1 MQLARQQNNMSD
13 IQQLINKPEDELTV
27 QEMQALVD
35 HYEIMSAKYTAYEQA
50 VKVTLNSIYGA
61 FGNKWFHFFN
71 INIAESITLQGQ
83 SAILYSEKILN
94 KYFQEFWHKDTQVHN
109 HFNIR
114 VKNQVVKPAVV
125 YIDTDSCYVQFE
137 ELYESIEWLGE
148 KLPIDQFIMKIYK
161 FRLNEY
167 IAKAMEKYAQ
177 ATNTDNFL
185 VLELETIAYTGIW
198 LAKKKYLQNIA
209 WEDKLEIDDRYP
221 NLKKIKTIGFDTIQS
236 STPALARKH
245 LDEAIRIVL
254 SEKPTASLLKK
265 LVDYLKKSKKEFQ
278 LADIDQI
285 SFNKRTNNIEKYI
298 VDDTIEF
305 QIGSKCPPNVKAA
318 GFYNYLMNT
327 NSKYKN
333 KYKMIGNGE
342 KLKLYHCKHAVSDM
356 FAYLPGDHPYEFA
369 PEIDYETQF
378 EKSVID
384 PLNRV
389 LVAVGLQTLNR
400 NLIYSTSLF

>member
-1 MQLARQQNNMSD
+1 MTD
-13 IQQLINKPEDELTV
+13 IKQLIAKPEDELSV
-27 QEMQALVD
+27 DEMKQLVE
-35 HYEIMSAKYTAYEQA
+35 HYETMSAKFTAYEQA

-94 KYFQEFWHKDTQVHN
+94 RYFQEFWHKDTEVHEK
-109 HFNIR
+109 FNIK
-114 VKNQVVKPAVV
+114 VKGQLKKPSVV

-137 ELYESIEWLGE
+137 EMYESIEWLDE
-148 KLPIDQFIMKIYK
+148 KKPIDKFIMELYN
-161 FRLNEY
+161 FRLNDY
-167 IAKAMEKYAQ
+167 IVKCMEKYAE

-185 VLELETIAYTGIW
+185 LFELETIAYTGIW

-236 STPALARKH
+236 STPTLARKH
-245 LDEAIRIVL
+245 LTDALKIVL
-254 SEKPTASLLKK
+254 SEKPTANMLKK
-265 LVDYLKKSKKEFQ
+265 LVDYLNKCKKEFK

-298 VDDTIEF
+298 VDDSIEF

-318 GFYNYLMNT
+318 GFYNYLMNQSPKFKT
-327 NSKYKN
+327 

-342 KLKLYHCKHAVSDM
+342 KLKLYHCKHAICDM
-356 FAYLPGDHPYEFA
+356 FAYMPGDHPVEIA
-369 PEIDYETQF
+369 PEVDYEMQF

-384 PLNRV
+384 PINRV
-389 LVAVGLQTLNR
+389 LTAVGLQTLNR

>member
-1 MQLARQQNNMSD
+1 MTD
-13 IQQLINKPEDELTV
+13 IKQLITKPEDELSV
-27 QEMQALVD
+27 DEMKTLVE
-35 HYEIMSAKYTAYEQA
+35 HYETMSAKYTAYEQA

-71 INIAESITLQGQ
+71 IDIAESITLQGQ

-94 KYFQEFWHKDTQVHN
+94 RYFQEFWHKDTEVHEK
-109 HFNIR
+109 FNLT
-114 VKNQVVKPAVV
+114 VKGQLKKPSVV

-137 ELYESIEWLGE
+137 EMYESIEWLGE
-148 KLPIDQFIMKIYK
+148 SMAIDKFIMELYN
-161 FRLNEY
+161 FRLNDY
-167 IAKAMEKYAQ
+167 IVKCMEKYAE

-185 VLELETIAYTGIW
+185 IFELETIAYTGIW

-209 WEDKLEIDDRYP
+209 WEDKLEIDDRYA

-236 STPALARKH
+236 STPTLARKH
-245 LDEAIRIVL
+245 LTEALKIVL
-254 SEKPTASLLKK
+254 SEKPTAGMLKK
-265 LVDYLKKSKKEFQ
+265 LVDYLNKCKKEFK
-278 LADIDQI
+278 LADVDQI

-298 VDDTIEF
+298 VDDSIEF
-305 QIGSKCPPNVKAA
+305 QIGTKCPPNVKAA
-318 GFYNYLMNT
+318 GFYNYLMNQSPKFKT
-327 NSKYKN
+327 

-342 KLKLYHCKHAVSDM
+342 KLKLYHCKHAICDM
-356 FAYLPGDHPYEFA
+356 FAYMPGDHPVEIA
-369 PEIDYETQF
+369 PEVDYEMQF

-384 PLNRV
+384 PINRV

>member
-1 MQLARQQNNMSD
+1 MTD
-13 IQQLINKPEDELTV
+13 IKQLIAKPEDELSV
-27 QEMQALVD
+27 DEMKQLVE
-35 HYEIMSAKYTAYEQA
+35 HYETMSAKFTAYEQA

-94 KYFQEFWHKDTQVHN
+94 RYFQEFWHKDTEVHEK
-109 HFNIR
+109 FNIK
-114 VKNQVVKPAVV
+114 VKGQLKKPSVV

-137 ELYESIEWLGE
+137 EMYESIEWLGE
-148 KLPIDQFIMKIYK
+148 KEPIDKFIMELYN
-161 FRLNEY
+161 FRLNDY
-167 IAKAMEKYAQ
+167 IVKCMEKYAE

-185 VLELETIAYTGIW
+185 MFELETIAYTGIW

-209 WEDKLEIDDRYP
+209 WEDKLEVDDRYP

-236 STPALARKH
+236 STPTLARKH
-245 LDEAIRIVL
+245 LTEALKIVL
-254 SEKPTASLLKK
+254 SEKPTAGMLKK
-265 LVDYLKKSKKEFQ
+265 LVDYLNKCKKEFK

-298 VDDTIEF
+298 VDDSIEF

-318 GFYNYLMNT
+318 GFYNYLMNQSPKFKT
-327 NSKYKN
+327 

-342 KLKLYHCKHAVSDM
+342 KLKLYHCKHAICDM
-356 FAYLPGDHPYEFA
+356 FAYMPGDHPVEIA
-369 PEIDYETQF
+369 PEVDYEMQF

-384 PLNRV
+384 PINRV
-389 LVAVGLQTLNR
+389 LTAVGLQTLNR

>member
-1 MQLARQQNNMSD
+1 MSLD
-13 IQQLINKPEDELTV
+13 IEQLINKPEDELSV
-27 QEMQALVD
+27 EEMQTLVE
-35 HYEIMSAKYTAYEQA
+35 YYSTMSAKYTAYEQA

-71 INIAESITLQGQ
+71 IDIAESITLQGQ

-94 KYFQEFWHKDTQVHN
+94 RYFQDFWHKDTAVHKY
-109 HFNIR
+109 FNIKVNGTLKR
-114 VKNQVVKPAVV
+114 PSVV

-137 ELYESIEWLGE
+137 EMYESIEWLGE
-148 KLPIDQFIMKIYK
+148 SLPIDQFIMKLYN

-167 IAKAMEKYAQ
+167 IVKAMEKYAEVM
-177 ATNTDNFL
+177 NTDNFL
-185 VLELETIAYTGIW
+185 AFELETIAYSGIW

-209 WEDKLEIDDRYP
+209 WEDKLEEDDRYP
-221 NLKKIKTIGFDTIQS
+221 RLKKIKTIGFDTIQS

-245 LDEAIRIVL
+245 LTESLKIVL
-254 SEKPTASLLKK
+254 SEKPTADLLKK
-265 LVDYLKKSKKEFQ
+265 LVDYLKKAKKEFK
-278 LADIDQI
+278 LADVDQI

-305 QIGSKCPPNVKAA
+305 QIGLKCPPNVKAA
-318 GFYNYLMNT
+318 GFYNFLMNQAP
-327 NSKYKN
+327 KYKN

-342 KLKLYHCKHAVSDM
+342 KLKLYHCKHSVSDM
-356 FAYLPGDHPYEFA
+356 FAYLPGDHPYEIA
-369 PEIDYETQF
+369 PEVDHEMQF

-389 LVAVGLQTLNR
+389 LKAVGLQTLNR

>member
-1 MQLARQQNNMSD
+1 MVLEN
-13 IQQLINKPEDELTV
+13 IEKLISKPENELTK
-27 QEMQALVD
+27 QEIKELVEY
-35 HYEIMSAKYTAYEQA
+35 YEMMSTKYTAYEQA

-71 INIAESITLQGQ
+71 IDIAESITLQGQ

-94 KYFQEFWHKDTQVHN
+94 KYFQEFWHKDTEVHQK
-109 HFNIR
+109 FNIK
-114 VKNQVVKPAVV
+114 VKNHLNKPSVV

-137 ELYESIEWLGE
+137 EMYESIEWLE
-148 KLPIDQFIMKIYK
+148 ESMTIDKFIMELYN
-161 FRLNEY
+161 FRLNDY
-167 IAKAMEKYAQ
+167 IVKCMQRYAE

-185 VLELETIAYTGIW
+185 MFELETIAYSGIW

-209 WEDKLEIDDRYP
+209 WEDKLSIDDRYP
-221 NLKKIKTIGFDTIQS
+221 TLKKIKTIGFDTIQS

-245 LDEAIRIVL
+245 LTEALKIVL
-254 SEKPTASLLKK
+254 SEKPTGDLLIK
-265 LVDYLKKSKKEFQ
+265 LVDYLKKCKKEFQ
-278 LADIDQI
+278 LADVDQI

-342 KLKLYHCKHAVSDM
+342 KLKLYHCKHAISDM
-356 FAYLPGDHPYEFA
+356 FAYMPGDHPYEIA
-369 PEIDYETQF
+369 PEIDYEIQF

-389 LVAVGLQTLNR
+389 LTSVGLQTLNR

>member
-1 MQLARQQNNMSD
+1 MVDN
-13 IQQLINKPEDELTV
+13 IEQLIEKPEDELSV

-35 HYEIMSAKYTAYEQA
+35 YYQMMSAKYTAYEQA

-71 INIAESITLQGQ
+71 IDIAESITLQGQ

-94 KYFQEFWHKDTQVHN
+94 RYFQDFWHKDTAVHE
-109 HFNIR
+109 HFNIK
-114 VKNQVVKPAVV
+114 VKGTLKRPSVV

-137 ELYESIEWLGE
+137 EMYESIEWLGDSM
-148 KLPIDQFIMKIYK
+148 PIDQFIMKLYN

-167 IAKAMEKYAQ
+167 IVKAMEKYAEVM
-177 ATNTDNFL
+177 NTDNFL
-185 VLELETIAYTGIW
+185 AFELETIAYSGIW

-209 WEDKLEIDDRYP
+209 WEDKLEQDDRYP
-221 NLKKIKTIGFDTIQS
+221 TLKKIKTIGFDTIQS

-245 LDEAIRIVL
+245 LTESLKIVL
-254 SEKPTASLLKK
+254 SEKPTAQLLKK
-265 LVDYLKKSKKEFQ
+265 LVDYLKKAKKEFK
-278 LADIDQI
+278 LADVDQI
-285 SFNKRTNNIEKYI
+285 AFNKRTNNIEKYI

-305 QIGSKCPPNVKAA
+305 QIGLKCPPNVKAA
-318 GFYNYLMNT
+318 GFYNFLMNQ
-327 NSKYKN
+327 SPKYKN

-356 FAYLPGDHPYEFA
+356 FAYLPGDHPYEIA
-369 PEIDYETQF
+369 PEIDYEMQF

-384 PLNRV
+384 PINRV
-389 LVAVGLQTLNR
+389 LKAVGLQTLNR

>member
-1 MQLARQQNNMSD
+1 MTD
-13 IQQLINKPEDELTV
+13 IKQLITKPEDELSV
-27 QEMQALVD
+27 DEMKALVE
-35 HYEIMSAKYTAYEQA
+35 HYETMSAKYTAYEQA

-71 INIAESITLQGQ
+71 IDIAESITLQGQ

-94 KYFQEFWHKDTQVHN
+94 RYFQEFWHKDTEVHEK
-109 HFNIR
+109 FNLT
-114 VKNQVVKPAVV
+114 VKGQLKKPSVV

-137 ELYESIEWLGE
+137 EMYESIEWLGE
-148 KLPIDQFIMKIYK
+148 SMAIDKFIMELYN
-161 FRLNEY
+161 FRLNDY
-167 IAKAMEKYAQ
+167 IVKCMEKYAE

-185 VLELETIAYTGIW
+185 IFELETIAYTGIW

-209 WEDKLEIDDRYP
+209 WEDKLEVDDRYP

-236 STPALARKH
+236 STPTLARKH
-245 LDEAIRIVL
+245 LTEALKIVL
-254 SEKPTASLLKK
+254 SEKPTAGMLKR
-265 LVDYLKKSKKEFQ
+265 LVDYLNKCKKEFK
-278 LADIDQI
+278 LADVDQI

-298 VDDTIEF
+298 VDDSIEF
-305 QIGSKCPPNVKAA
+305 QIGTKCPPNVKAA
-318 GFYNYLMNT
+318 GFYNYLMNQ
-327 NSKYKN
+327 SPKYKN

-342 KLKLYHCKHAVSDM
+342 KLKLYHCKHAICDM
-356 FAYLPGDHPYEFA
+356 FAYMPGDHPVEIA
-369 PEIDYETQF
+369 PEVDYEMQF

-384 PLNRV
+384 PINRV